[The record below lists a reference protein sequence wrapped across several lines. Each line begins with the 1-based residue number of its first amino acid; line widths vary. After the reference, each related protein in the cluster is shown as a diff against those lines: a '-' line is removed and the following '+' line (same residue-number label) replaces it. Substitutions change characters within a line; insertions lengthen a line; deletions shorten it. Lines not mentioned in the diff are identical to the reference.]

1 MHEYVDLLKRNR
13 NYRYLWLGA
22 VVSQIGDWFN
32 LIAAAALIA
41 GLTSS
46 GAAISYLFLA
56 RYLPLFAFSPLAGVL
71 ADRFDR
77 RRLMILSDL
86 LRAVTVVGFLLVR
99 EPQHVWLFYLLTV
112 GQFAFSAVFT
122 PARSAVLANVVV
134 EKDLVT
140 ANALDSFTWSTML
153 AVGSLLGGLVAG
165 SLGVQAAFVLDGLT
179 FVGSA
184 WLVGL
189 IVLPAGLAQARQA
202 MAVGGWLSFVD
213 GLRYLRHEPSILV
226 ISLVKGGGSLV
237 WGAVNVLE
245 IVYAKEVFPL
255 KGGASFT
262 LGIIYA
268 ISGLG
273 TGFGPLLMRR
283 WFGDGSARLRWAIT
297 VGFGLLAVGLWGL
310 SAAPNFAW
318 FSVATLVRT
327 IGSGTIWVFSAALL
341 QMSVPDRFRGRVFAF
356 EFAFL
361 TLTQS
366 ISIFWAGY
374 AQDGLGWDVW
384 QVTASMAMSCLVVG
398 GLWFAFQL
406 WSRPRPGPSTTT
418 S

>member
-1 MHEYVDLLKRNR
+1 M
-13 NYRYLWLGA
+13 
-22 VVSQIGDWFN
+22 
-32 LIAAAALIA
+32 
-41 GLTSS
+41 
-46 GAAISYLFLA
+46 
-56 RYLPLFAFSPLAGVL
+56 
-71 ADRFDR
+71 
-77 RRLMILSDL
+77 
-86 LRAVTVVGFLLVR
+86 
-99 EPQHVWLFYLLTV
+99 
-112 GQFAFSAVFT
+112 
-122 PARSAVLANVVV
+122 
-134 EKDLVT
+134 
-140 ANALDSFTWSTML
+140 
-153 AVGSLLGGLVAG
+153 
-165 SLGVQAAFVLDGLT
+165 LDGLT

-245 IVYAKEVFPL
+245 IVYAKQVFPL

-283 WFGDGSARLRWAIT
+283 WFGDRSTHLRWAIT

-327 IGSGTIWVFSAALL
+327 VGSGTIWVFSAALL

-374 AQDGLGWDVW
+374 AQDSLGWDVW
-384 QVTASMAMSCLVVG
+384 QVTVSMAISCLVVG

-406 WSRPRPGPSTTT
+406 WSRPRPGPSITT